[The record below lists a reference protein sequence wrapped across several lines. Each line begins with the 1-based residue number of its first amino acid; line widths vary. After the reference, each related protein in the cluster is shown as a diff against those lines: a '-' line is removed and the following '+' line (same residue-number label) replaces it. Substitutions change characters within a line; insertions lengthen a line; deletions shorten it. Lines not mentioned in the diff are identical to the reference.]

1 MKEVLRK
8 KAYPSIAD
16 IPERIGVVDVFRK
29 LEDIQSVIEDV
40 LKELKE
46 KDFQIQEL
54 RLTVA
59 SLENKLN
66 ELFIQTYLT
75 KVVEATEIN

>member
-66 ELFIQTYLT
+66 ELFIQT
-75 KVVEATEIN
+75 